1 MGISLLPYRYRI
13 NGVLSTDATVMQNME
28 TLSRAAQSWFTYD
41 VTQGKWAVIINTTGN
56 SIASFDDSNITGPVS
71 ISGTGLSDL
80 YNRVR
85 VEFPHVDLDDQVD
98 FVEIAIPSEDRNP
111 NEPDNTLNISFDVI
125 NDPVMAEMLGL
136 IELKQS
142 RVDKVI
148 KFTTD
153 YSYIGL
159 KAGDLIDVTN
169 TVLGFT
175 NKVFRIISLEEADD
189 EAISISITAT
199 EYDANVYDVSDLF
212 RYERS
217 NENGIVTKGAI
228 DPPTTPIITAYEQ
241 TARPGVDIETTVPSG
256 IVEKIEFWYSTD
268 DTNFILVGTESPSGG
283 GTYEFADTV
292 IFNYDKFDA
301 AGNVFA
307 KCRAVNSTTA
317 SEYSP
322 TASLIGFAPVQVTDA
337 LDNNTEILDD
347 SGSPIAKQLGLSAL
361 MGGLDFFLDG
371 NDDMGQ
377 VVTENVE
384 GQLSGNDVQSVA
396 FTSETIAESTVISIL
411 NAAATT
417 SNDNYV
423 YDGPTTQD
431 NPISST
437 ITVPAGYDRLT
448 IEVKTPVCSMDYE
461 MLDQGNTVQTMSIFA
476 QPAFL
481 ITVNTGNTVVG
492 QSTIDW
498 NSNYNKLVV
507 PNPGAGDYTVRM
519 IIIPTY
525 DLNMFWTRPDV
536 GIGQENYIYFYNFVG
551 TGGSSTVDFDYS
563 LIKQL

>member
-1 MGISLLPYRYRI
+1 MGFTISDYRYRI
-13 NGVLSTDATVMQNME
+13 NGVLSTDATVMENME

-41 VTQGKWAVIINTTGN
+41 VTEGKWAVIINTTGN
-56 SIASFDDSNITGPVS
+56 SIASFDNSNITGPVS

-125 NDPVMAEMLGL
+125 NDPVMAEMLGFV
-136 IELKQS
+136 ELKQS

-148 KFTTD
+148 RFTTD

-169 TVLGFT
+169 SVLGYT

-241 TARPGVDIETTVPSG
+241 TARPGVDLETTVPSG

-268 DTNFILVGTESPSGG
+268 NTNFILVGTESPSGG

-301 AGNVFA
+301 AGNVFV
-307 KCRAVNSTTA
+307 KCRAVNSTTT

-322 TASLIGFAPVQVTDA
+322 TASLIGFTPVQVTDA
-337 LDNNTEILDD
+337 IGFDTVVLDEFGDIDPL
-347 SGSPIAKQLGLSAL
+347 QLAL
-361 MGGLDFFLDG
+361 PLALAGLDAFLGGDPDLGAAVDG
-371 NDDMGQ
+371 AVTDSIENGNLTDTLVENGAMIVGDVGQ
-377 VVTENVE
+377 VNV
-384 GQLSGNDVQSVA
+384 GNCPANGSNASSYTTVA
-396 FTSETIAESTVISIL
+396 
-411 NAAATT
+411 
-417 SNDNYV
+417 
-423 YDGPTTQD
+423 
-431 NPISST
+431 SST
-437 ITVPAGYDRLT
+437 FVSRYTSSYKVDVIV
-448 IEVKTPVCSMDYE
+448 
-461 MLDQGNTVQTMSIFA
+461 DQNTSGAIGARGADFGEDEDIVRVRYQLFDISGGGNVYIGGESSGGVG
-476 QPAFL
+476 AF
-481 ITVNTGNTVVG
+481 
-492 QSTIDW
+492 
-498 NSNYNKLVV
+498 
-507 PNPGAGDYTVRM
+507 
-519 IIIPTY
+519 
-525 DLNMFWTRPDV
+525 FWT
-536 GIGQENYIYFYNFVG
+536 
-551 TGGSSTVDFDYS
+551 DYS
-563 LIKQL
+563 MTGIVDLEATKTYKINFETSLYTESNNVDGDFTFGWNIYTAG

>member
-1 MGISLLPYRYRI
+1 MGFTISDYRYRI
-13 NGVLSTDATVMQNME
+13 NGVLSTDATVMENME

-41 VTQGKWAVIINTTGN
+41 VTEGKWAVIINTTGN
-56 SIASFDDSNITGPVS
+56 SIASFDNSNITGPVS

-125 NDPVMAEMLGL
+125 NDPVMAEMLGFV
-136 IELKQS
+136 ELKQS

-148 KFTTD
+148 RFTTD

-169 TVLGFT
+169 SVLGYT

-241 TARPGVDIETTVPSG
+241 TARPGVDLETTVPSG

-268 DTNFILVGTESPSGG
+268 NTNFILVGTESPSGG

-301 AGNVFA
+301 AGNVFV

-322 TASLIGFAPVQVTDA
+322 TASLIGFTPVQVTDA
-337 LDNNTEILDD
+337 IGFDTVLLDEFGDIDPL
-347 SGSPIAKQLGLSAL
+347 QLAL
-361 MGGLDFFLDG
+361 PLALAGLDAFLGGDPDLGAAVDG
-371 NDDMGQ
+371 AVTDSIENGNLTDTLVENGAMIVGDVGQ
-377 VVTENVE
+377 VNV
-384 GQLSGNDVQSVA
+384 GNCPANGSNASSYTTVA
-396 FTSETIAESTVISIL
+396 
-411 NAAATT
+411 
-417 SNDNYV
+417 
-423 YDGPTTQD
+423 
-431 NPISST
+431 SST
-437 ITVPAGYDRLT
+437 FVSRYTSSYKVDVIV
-448 IEVKTPVCSMDYE
+448 
-461 MLDQGNTVQTMSIFA
+461 DQNTSGAIGARGADFGEDEDIVRVRYQLFDISGGGNVYIGGESSGGVG
-476 QPAFL
+476 AF
-481 ITVNTGNTVVG
+481 
-492 QSTIDW
+492 
-498 NSNYNKLVV
+498 
-507 PNPGAGDYTVRM
+507 
-519 IIIPTY
+519 
-525 DLNMFWTRPDV
+525 FWT
-536 GIGQENYIYFYNFVG
+536 
-551 TGGSSTVDFDYS
+551 DYS
-563 LIKQL
+563 MTGIVDLEATKTYKINFETSLYTESNNVDGDFTFGWNIYTAG

>member
-98 FVEIAIPSEDRNP
+98 FVEIAIPPEDRNS

-142 RVDKVI
+142 RVDRVI

-212 RYERS
+212 RFERS